1 MKHLLAALEYGLRSI
16 SKSLAQHFVQIWDAP
31 WYFYISS
38 KGIRFQKKTSVNHVS
53 QNKMLYC
60 FWPVQGIYKYKK
72 TWRQDELNFNSKSNS
87 NSNSDYK
94 ANDDFEENPDKIW
107 ALIGSANI
115 KGWKD

>member
-1 MKHLLAALEYGLRSI
+1 MDWKASPNLLHSTLFKYEMHLDISI
-16 SKSLAQHFVQIWDAP
+16 FPIKVV
-31 WYFYISS
+31 
-38 KGIRFQKKTSVNHVS
+38 RFQKSPSVNHVS

-87 NSNSDYK
+87 NCNSDYK